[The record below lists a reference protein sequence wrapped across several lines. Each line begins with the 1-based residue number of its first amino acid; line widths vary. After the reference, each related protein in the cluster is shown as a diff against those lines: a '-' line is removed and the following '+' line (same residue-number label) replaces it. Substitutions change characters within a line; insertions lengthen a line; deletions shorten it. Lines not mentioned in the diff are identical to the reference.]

1 MENISLGMMLEE
13 VSTAYPGNTSLIYKD
28 RTITYKELNQTVTA
42 FVGVLNNLGINK
54 GDKVALMLPNIPEFV
69 MSYFA
74 VVRLGAVAVT
84 LNILSTPYELKYL
97 LSNSDSKVF
106 ITTSSQEK
114 KFEAIAKDLPL
125 CRHIVLTDGPDSK
138 DLFQGAIRKEPFERE
153 VPTIDG
159 DDPAVMIYTSG
170 LTGNPLGA
178 VLTHKNLS
186 TQSTLLRDMCAGTE
200 HDRGL
205 SLIPFFHSFGAVA
218 NMLGVI
224 KLGASTVLMDQFNID
239 TIFQTIEKEKVTY
252 IAAVPRLFLGM
263 LLHKSADTYDC
274 SSLRLCITG
283 GSTMPPEYIPMFEQR
298 FGVKLM
304 EGYGLTEASPV
315 CSFSR
320 LDMEQKPGSIGI
332 PIPGAAAKVF
342 DGKGNEQPSGK
353 VGELVIKGANVMK
366 GYYKDEKA
374 TGDVIH
380 DGWLHTGDLATI
392 DDDGYIFL
400 TGRKKRM
407 IITSGFNV
415 YSREVEIVLNMHPAV
430 KESKVGAKPDLMRGE
445 IVKALIVT
453 KEELS
458 VDEKEIMKH
467 CRTYLSSFKVP
478 REVEFVESLD
488 ADGEATS

>member
-1 MENISLGMMLEE
+1 MENVSLGMMLEE

-42 FVGVLNNLGINK
+42 FAGILSNLGINK

-69 MSYFA
+69 ISYFA

-114 KFEAIAKDLPL
+114 KFEAIKKDLPL
-125 CRHIVLTDGPDSK
+125 CRHIVLTDGPDGGNF
-138 DLFQGAIRKEPFERE
+138 FQNADNREPFELE

-170 LTGNPLGA
+170 LTGKPLGA

-186 TQSTLLRDMCAGTE
+186 TQSTLLRDICAGTE

-218 NMLGVI
+218 NMLGVV

-239 TIFQTIEKEKVTY
+239 TIFQTIEKETVTY

-263 LLHKSADTYDC
+263 LLHKSAGNYDC
-274 SSLRLCITG
+274 SSLRICITG
-283 GSTMPPEYIPMFEQR
+283 GSTMPPEYIPMFEQK
-298 FGVKLM
+298 FGAKLM

-320 LDMEQKPGSIGI
+320 LDMEQKPGSIGT
-332 PIPGAAAKVF
+332 PIPGTEAKIF
-342 DGKGNEQPSGK
+342 DDNGNELPPGK
-353 VGELVIKGANVMK
+353 EGELVVKGANVMK
-366 GYYKDEKA
+366 CYYKDEKA
-374 TGDVIH
+374 TGEVIN

-415 YSREVEIVLNMHPAV
+415 YPREVEIVLTMHPAV
-430 KESKVGAKPDLMRGE
+430 GESRVIAKPDLMRGE
-445 IVKALIVT
+445 IVKAFIV
-453 KEELS
+453 KKGQLP

-478 REVEFVESLD
+478 REVEFVESID

>member
-1 MENISLGMMLEE
+1 MERISLGMMLEE
-13 VSTAYPGNTSLIYKD
+13 VSTAYPGNPSLIYKD
-28 RTITYKELNQTVTA
+28 RTITYKELNQAVA
-42 FVGVLNNLGINK
+42 VFAGVLKNLDVNK
-54 GDKVALMLPNIPEFV
+54 GDKVTLMLPNIPEFV
-69 MSYFA
+69 ISYFA
-74 VVRLGAVAVT
+74 VVQLGAVAVT
-84 LNILSTPYELKYL
+84 INILSTQYELKYL

-106 ITTSSQEK
+106 ITTSSQEQ
-114 KFEAIAKDLPL
+114 KFEAIKKDLPL
-125 CRHIVLTDGPDSK
+125 CRHIILTDSPRSK
-138 DLFQGAIRKEPFERE
+138 DMFPGADSQELLAPELT
-153 VPTIDG
+153 TIDE

-186 TQSTLLRDMCAGTE
+186 TQSTLLRDICAGTE

-218 NMLGVI
+218 NLLGVVKI
-224 KLGASTVLMDQFNID
+224 GASTVLMDQFNID

-263 LLHKSADTYDC
+263 LLHKSADNYDC

-283 GSTMPPEYIPMFEQR
+283 GSTMPPEYIPMFEKR

-320 LDMEQKPGSIGI
+320 LDMEQKPGSIGT
-332 PIPGAAAKVF
+332 PIPGAEAKIF
-342 DGKGNEQPSGK
+342 NDSGNELPPGE

-366 GYYKDEKA
+366 GYYKDEEA
-374 TGDVIH
+374 TEEVINN
-380 DGWLHTGDLATI
+380 GWLHTGDIATI

-400 TGRKKRM
+400 KGRKKRM

-415 YSREVEIVLNMHPAV
+415 YPREVEIVLNMHSAV
-430 KESKVGAKPDLMRGE
+430 AESRVIAKPDLMRGE
-445 IVKALIVT
+445 IVKAFIV
-453 KEELS
+453 KKGEVS
-458 VDEKEIMKH
+458 IDEKEIMKH

-488 ADGEATS
+488 ADGEAPS